1 MKYTIN
7 QGIGI
12 FENAVSDEWCDKVI
26 DTFETN
32 KNFHKDRQDGEKQSY
47 TIVADTAMAL
57 QFANEDLTREF
68 IDHFFIN
75 IYPFYSKKFSTL
87 SESEFHSI
95 RDVKIQKT
103 LPTGGYHVWHH
114 ESSSLDTAHRIAVY
128 SVYLNDV
135 EEGGETEFL
144 YQSLRVSPKKGTVI
158 IWPSGYYHTHRGNPP
173 LSGVKYLTTG
183 WLEYFPEV
191 IEELQKFQ
199 ALHPQDPYQ
208 FMKWIKSLQQNN
220 E

>member
-1 MKYTIN
+1 MKYIIN

-12 FENAVSDEWCDKVI
+12 FENAVSDEWCDKAI
-26 DTFETN
+26 DAFETN
-32 KNFHKDRQDGEKQSY
+32 KNFQVDRQDSQNQSS
-47 TIVADTAMAL
+47 TRITDTAVDL
-57 QFANEDLTREF
+57 NLVDKDLTYEF
-68 IDHFFIN
+68 ITHFYKN
-75 IYPFYSKKFSTL
+75 IYPLYSKKFDL
-87 SESEFHSI
+87 KYLEFHSI
-95 RDVKIQKT
+95 KDVKIQKT
-103 LPTGGYHVWHH
+103 LPTEGYHVWHC
-114 ESSSLDTAHRIAVY
+114 ENGSLDSAHRVAVY

-144 YQSLRVSPKKGTVI
+144 YQSLRVSPKKGTVV
-158 IWPSGYYHTHRGNPP
+158 IWPSGYYHTHRGNSP
-173 LSGVKYLTTG
+173 LSGVKYLATG

-208 FMKWIKSLQQNN
+208 FMKWVKSLQQNN